1 MNIFD
6 KICACMAF
14 VLGVVL
20 IILGVMGA
28 FVGCNAN
35 FSLPPILGAVPAI
48 IGWGVVKPIIVAW
61 NKSSPQKPSVSPKVP
76 EVFSPSGPLRPRPV
90 SEDKPNPPM

>member
-35 FSLPPILGAVPAI
+35 FSLPPILGEHTD
-48 IGWGVVKPIIVAW
+48 
-61 NKSSPQKPSVSPKVP
+61 
-76 EVFSPSGPLRPRPV
+76 EVLTRLGY
-90 SEDKPNPPM
+90 NI